1 MNVDLRDRWRAEQQR
16 AAAASDPMA
25 PLVSLATVA
34 RNGQPEVR
42 TLVLRWLEDQAAL
55 FVNATS
61 PKWAAIAAEPR
72 VALLA
77 YWPSLKIQY
86 RLDGTVTPLAAEPV
100 QRSWRMRPPV
110 PRKLDQLYESHAA
123 QSSVL
128 PAAADLESWLAATDE
143 DPRAVPASATG
154 LHFVPERI
162 ERLALHDN
170 APHDRA
176 QARAANRWQLERL
189 MP

>member
-1 MNVDLRDRWRAEQQR
+1 VSEDLRERWRAEQQR
-16 AAAASDPMA
+16 AVAASDPMA

-34 RNGQPEVR
+34 RTGQPEVR
-42 TLVLRWLEDQAAL
+42 TLVLRWLNDQPAL

-61 PKWAAIAAEPR
+61 PKWEAITAEPR

-110 PRKLDQLYESHAA
+110 PRKLDQLYESKAA

-128 PAAADLESWLAATDE
+128 PPSEDLASWLAATDE
-143 DPRAVPASATG
+143 DPQAVPASATG
-154 LHFVPERI
+154 LLFAAERI
-162 ERLALHDN
+162 ERLALQDN

-176 QARAANRWQLERL
+176 QARAAHQWQLERL